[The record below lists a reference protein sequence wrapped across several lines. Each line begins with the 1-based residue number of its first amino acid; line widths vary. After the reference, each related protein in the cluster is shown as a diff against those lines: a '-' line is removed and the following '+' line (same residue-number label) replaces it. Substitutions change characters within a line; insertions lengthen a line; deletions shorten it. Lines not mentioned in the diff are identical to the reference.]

1 MYCLNA
7 KQSLSKN
14 LDSSSESSLKGSA
27 AICPLLKSNQ
37 NNNLYNLFS
46 TDISPGFSVKI
57 QTSYEKKTFST
68 RWIEINTK
76 LNKLFYNTMTKAT
89 IEYDSYKLKYL

>member
-14 LDSSSESSLKGSA
+14 LDLSSESSLKGSTG
-27 AICPLLKSNQ
+27 PLLKSNQ

-57 QTSYEKKTFST
+57 QASYEKKTFYSVN
-68 RWIEINTK
+68 WDQTK

-89 IEYDSYKLKYL
+89 IEYDSYILKYL